1 MIIGVPKE
9 IKNHEYRV
17 ALIPSG
23 VAKLIAH
30 GHTLFIEKNAGTASG
45 FADQDYSAAGAQII
59 DNAAA
64 IFAQAELIVKVKEPQ
79 KNECSMLRR
88 GQILFTYLHLAADL
102 QQIRDLISSGAIC
115 LAYETVS
122 DAQGRLPLLMPMSE
136 IAGRMSIQAGATA
149 LQKSNGGAG
158 LLLAGVPGVAP
169 ANVVIL
175 GGGIVGRNAAQ
186 MALGLGADVVILDKN
201 MDVLRQIDR
210 QFSGQIKS
218 IYSSKES
225 LSHYILLADLVI
237 GAVLIPGAA
246 APKLVSY
253 DLIKRMKKGS
263 AIVDVAIDQ
272 GGCFAT
278 SHATTHDD
286 PMYLLD
292 GVVHYCVTNMPGAV
306 ARTATQ
312 ALNNATLPYIINL
325 ADHGYKQALLDDKH
339 LRDGLNICA
348 GKVVLQAVASAHN
361 LPYVPALQVLQ

>member
-1 MIIGVPKE
+1 MRIGVPKE
-9 IKNHEYRV
+9 IKNNEYRV

-30 GHTLFIEKNAGTASG
+30 GHTLLNEKNAGTGSG
-45 FADQDYSAAGAQII
+45 FADQEYINAGAKIV
-59 DNAAA
+59 DNATDV
-64 IFAQAELIVKVKEPQ
+64 FAQAEMIIKVKEPQ
-79 KNECSMLRR
+79 HNECRMLRR

-102 QQIRDLISSGAIC
+102 QQTQELINSGAIC
-115 LAYETVS
+115 IAYETVS
-122 DAQGRLPLLMPMSE
+122 DDSGRLPLLMPMSE
-136 IAGRMSIQAGATA
+136 IAGRMSIQAGASA

-186 MALGLGADVVILDKN
+186 MALGLGANVVVLDKN
-201 MDVLRQIDR
+201 MDILRQIDT
-210 QFSGQIKS
+210 QFSGLVKS

-225 LSHYILLADLVI
+225 LTHYILQADLVV

-246 APKLVSY
+246 APKLVSHA
-253 DLIKRMKKGS
+253 LIKRMKKGS
-263 AIVDVAIDQ
+263 AVVDVAIDQ

-286 PMYLLD
+286 PMYLVD
-292 GVVHYCVTNMPGAV
+292 EIVHYCVTNMPGAV

-312 ALNNATLPYIINL
+312 ALNNATLPYIIKL
-325 ADHGYKQALLDDKH
+325 ADQGYKQALLDDKH
-339 LRDGLNICA
+339 LRNGLNICA
-348 GKVVLQAVASAHN
+348 GKVVLQEVAKAHH
-361 LPYVPALQVLQ
+361 LAYVPALQALQ